1 MNLSDSLDSRLTWT
15 ARDMQI
21 VEKSTLSR
29 IRGLTA
35 TGQILHQ
42 PKSREK
48 LNLDRK
54 YQIGLQ
60 KEQMEIL

>member
-1 MNLSDSLDSRLTWT
+1 MNPSDSLDSRLTWT

-21 VEKSTLSR
+21 VEKSMLSQ
-29 IRGLTA
+29 IRVPTA
-35 TGQILHQ
+35 TDQILRQ

-54 YQIGLQ
+54 YQIELQ
-60 KEQMEIL
+60 KEQMGI

>member
-21 VEKSTLSR
+21 VEKSMLSQ
-29 IRGLTA
+29 IRDPTA
-35 TGQILHQ
+35 TDQILHQ
-42 PKSREK
+42 LKSREK

-54 YQIGLQ
+54 YQIELQ
-60 KEQMEIL
+60 KEQMGIS